1 MKNLKVTIDIKA
13 YLTRRYVDYIVS
25 HMDEVDMLDSLKEYI
40 YKEKFNYPNLTLE
53 LEIGRHYP
61 ELLQDHTTE
70 ELVGKGGEYAKAIQ

>member
-1 MKNLKVTIDIKA
+1 
-13 YLTRRYVDYIVS
+13 
-25 HMDEVDMLDSLKEYI
+25 MDEVDMLDSLKEYI

-53 LEIGRHYP
+53 LEVGRHYP

>member
-1 MKNLKVTIDIKA
+1 MKNLKVTIDNKA

-53 LEIGRHYP
+53 LEVGRHYP